1 MHLPGNAQGLYVPG
15 VHAAPGQHLADGLH
29 RRAPPVRRVLLCP
42 AVLRLRHG
50 IFHRGG
56 GHDLPPLIEKDRFG
70 TRSTQVNAQY
80 VFHRMFPPV
89 RRYGG
94 QWGMHSPRRGIF
106 PAESLKYMYIL
117 ACVFGHT
124 YRIAPFKKDVLHCLR
139 HPLTGAGK
147 RVQ

>member
-1 MHLPGNAQGLYVPG
+1 
-15 VHAAPGQHLADGLH
+15 
-29 RRAPPVRRVLLCP
+29 
-42 AVLRLRHG
+42 
-50 IFHRGG
+50 
-56 GHDLPPLIEKDRFG
+56 
-70 TRSTQVNAQY
+70 
-80 VFHRMFPPV
+80 MFPPV

-124 YRIAPFKKDVLHCLR
+124 YRIALFKKDALHYLR